1 MRNRFGRAALLLL
14 ALGCPVVLA
23 QIGPR
28 YAVDIKADPG
38 GVAQPGRVELAGP
51 GLALIRYQ
59 GLAIL
64 AVGADADAYSA
75 EAVQH
80 WPAADVL
87 VMTPASAGRYGGLAP
102 LSTLHGLHVVLPE
115 PTAGPTVPPMPVG
128 SGPRWYPMHT
138 WDALHVRKGRTRL
151 RVTAM
156 PGQPGTAHVAGFVL
170 ELGNGRVSYRLYLS
184 CEPLAD
190 ADWRTLPDRLPG
202 ADLALAPLQQALQLL
217 PLRRSAPAPIPVA
230 LTPAGYAFTAIRR

>member
-102 LSTLHGLHVVLPE
+102 LATLHGLHVVLPE
-115 PTAGPTVPPMPVG
+115 PTTDPTVPPMPVG
-128 SGPRWYPMHT
+128 TGPRWYPMHT
-138 WDALHVRKGRTRL
+138 WDALHLRKGRTRL

-170 ELGNGRVSYRLYLS
+170 ELGKGRASYRLYLS

-190 ADWRTLPDRLPG
+190 ADWRTLPGRLPG
-202 ADLALAPLQQALQLL
+202 ADLALAPGPQTLQLL
-217 PLRRSAPAPIPVA
+217 PLRRHASPTG

>member
-1 MRNRFGRAALLLL
+1 MRNRVGRAALLLL

-102 LSTLHGLHVVLPE
+102 LSALHGLHVVLPE

-128 SGPRWYPMHT
+128 TGPRWYPMHT
-138 WDALHVRKGRTRL
+138 WDALHLRKGKTRL

-170 ELGNGRVSYRLYLS
+170 ELGNGRASYRLYLS
-184 CEPLAD
+184 CAPLAD

-202 ADLALAPLQQALQLL
+202 ADLALAPGPQTLQLL
-217 PLRRSAPAPIPVA
+217 PLRRRASPTG